1 MFGDK
6 FGERSGAA
14 TQGVVGLPGV
24 HRRRSFMP
32 DNDEIVRDPDV
43 ARRLCTATLPVQ
55 SIGERELIP
64 LCGKARGNVTAPDA
78 PVARAEDGSFL

>member
-14 TQGVVGLPGV
+14 RQGVVGLPGV
-24 HRRRSFMP
+24 HRRRPFMP
-32 DNDEIVRDPDV
+32 DNDEIVRDRDV
-43 ARRLCTATLPVQ
+43 ARRVCTATLAVQ

-64 LCGKARGNVTAPDA
+64 CAGRREEMSQHLDA

>member
-14 TQGVVGLPGV
+14 RQGVVGLPGV

-32 DNDEIVRDPDV
+32 DNDEIVRDRDV
-43 ARRLCTATLPVQ
+43 ARRVCTATLAVQ

-64 LCGKARGNVTAPDA
+64 LCGKARGNVAAP
-78 PVARAEDGSFL
+78 